1 MKEELGMVLASNEAK
16 ILNKK
21 MSNLRYLIDPLQLKP
36 KTRTVA
42 LAAMIGAVILAM
54 ALGESVTI
62 EGIVL

>member
-1 MKEELGMVLASNEAK
+1 MSEVFDGSVAK
-16 ILNKK
+16 
-21 MSNLRYLIDPLQLKP
+21 S

-62 EGIVL
+62 RELCYN

>member
-1 MKEELGMVLASNEAK
+1 M
-16 ILNKK
+16 
-21 MSNLRYLIDPLQLKP
+21 DPLQLKP
-36 KTRTVA
+36 NTRTVA